1 MRCCGTVELVWNRLW
16 EAGNT
21 SADRSDKRAQ
31 TGLSGQTHGVTGLLF
46 SRIVCG
52 LQTTLV
58 QTGLFLSKDL
68 KNIVFRVM
76 EGLQEETLQ
85 LLTARD
91 QNDGHFCIV
100 LTPRSSFSRRCGTR
114 LLHVM
119 KHNLNG

>member
-1 MRCCGTVELVWNRLW
+1 MLLLVWNRPW

-21 SADRSDKRAQ
+21 SADWSDKQAQ
-31 TGLSGQTHGVTGLLF
+31 TGPSGQTRGVTGLLF
-46 SRIVCG
+46 SRIICG

-58 QTGLFLSKDL
+58 QTGLFLSEDL
-68 KNIVFRVM
+68 KNIIFRVM
-76 EGLQEETLQ
+76 EGLEEETLQ
-85 LLTARD
+85 LLTAGD

-100 LTPRSSFSRRCGTR
+100 LTPRSSFSRHRGTR